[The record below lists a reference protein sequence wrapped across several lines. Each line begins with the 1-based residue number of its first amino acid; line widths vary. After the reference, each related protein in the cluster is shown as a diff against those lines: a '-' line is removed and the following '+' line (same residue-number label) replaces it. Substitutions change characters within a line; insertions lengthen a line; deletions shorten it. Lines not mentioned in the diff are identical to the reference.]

1 MTVPPVGAIKR
12 IPSKDS
18 LITPLPVRFGPGI
31 RTVLLR
37 ARLWFSR
44 GFCRNFG
51 LVGGDSNSLDFQSL
65 VHIEALLAIQTFH
78 EFASGLSNR
87 TTNTG
92 RINLDRAAVRTCFPV
107 FIFQS
112 DIVSIQNNLQ
122 TV

>member
-1 MTVPPVGAIKR
+1 M
-12 IPSKDS
+12 PSKDS

-87 TTNTG
+87 TTDTG
-92 RINLDRAAVRTCFPV
+92 RVDFDSAAFRTCFSV
-107 FIFQS
+107 FIFQG
-112 DIVSIQNNLQ
+112 DVVSIQHDLQ
-122 TV
+122 TAS